1 MNKTELT
8 EAVASSAD
16 LSKVTASRAVDAV
29 IDVITDALKD
39 GDQVSIAGFGIFSI
53 RHRSARDG
61 RNPRT
66 GEAIRI
72 KAAKVPSFKAGKAFR
87 DAVN

>member
-8 EAVASSAD
+8 EAVAISAD
-16 LSKVTASRAVDAV
+16 LSKATASRAVDAV
-29 IDVITDALKD
+29 IDVITDTLKD
-39 GDQVSIAGFGIFSI
+39 GDQVSIAGFGTFLI
-53 RHRSARDG
+53 RHRSARGG

-66 GEAIRI
+66 GETIQI
-72 KAAKVPSFKAGKAFR
+72 KASNVPSFKAGKALK